1 MFFNLEVSFICKY
14 VHTSCLYCT
23 GIYFI
28 YFLHGNELGNIYYIS
43 SLSSSLAFRT
53 GNPRVGFSHTIP
65 ALPNTVPVAG
75 TTHTRPVNR
84 AVSHGI
90 LDTCSYVLLKYC
102 KYMYI
107 KYEKKLNN
115 KEKL

>member
-1 MFFNLEVSFICKY
+1 M
-14 VHTSCLYCT
+14 
-23 GIYFI
+23 GPRW
-28 YFLHGNELGNIYYIS
+28 
-43 SLSSSLAFRT
+43 LAFRT
-53 GNPRVGFSHTIP
+53 GNLRVGFSH
-65 ALPNTVPVAG
+65 TVPVAG
-75 TTHTRPVNR
+75 TTRTRPINH

-90 LDTCSYVLLKYC
+90 LDTRGYGLLKYC